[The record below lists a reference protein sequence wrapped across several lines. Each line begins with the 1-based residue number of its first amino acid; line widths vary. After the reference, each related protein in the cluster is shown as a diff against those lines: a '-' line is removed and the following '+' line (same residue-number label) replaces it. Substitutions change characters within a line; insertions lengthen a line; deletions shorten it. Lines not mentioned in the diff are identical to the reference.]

1 MKKPY
6 AIERRIRPE
15 KIAQVST
22 QAWIFKDFAEWH
34 KCKSYETT
42 KDRDEAIRVL
52 TKKTGIFE
60 YRVKED

>member
-15 KIAQVST
+15 KIAQVDT
-22 QAWIFKDFAEWH
+22 QLWIFKDFAEWN
-34 KCKSYETT
+34 KCKSYSTAT
-42 KDRDEAIRVL
+42 DRIKAIRVL

-60 YRVKED
+60 YRLKKD